1 MIQKPK
7 GTADIFLDEMKIWHY
22 IEETARI
29 LMHDYQFS
37 EIRTPMFE
45 SYDLFSRSVGDT
57 SDIVSKEMY
66 VFEDKGNRQL
76 ALKPE
81 GTAPIVR
88 AYVENKLFGPE
99 FPKPFKVYYLSPMFR
114 YERPQSG
121 RSRQFHQLGVEV
133 IGSTNPAVDVET
145 MALAWDLLQE
155 IGVKDIKLV
164 INTLGKKEERLK
176 FREALIAFLEPH
188 FEDLSEDSKTRLH
201 QNPLRVLDSKDKR
214 DKEII
219 VGAPSILEF
228 LSEESKAHF
237 EMVQEMLTAL
247 DIPFE
252 IDSNMVR
259 GLDYY
264 QDTIFEIMT
273 TSKVFGA
280 ETTICGGGRY
290 DGLVEEIG
298 GPSDPGFGFGL
309 GLERLVLMIQKQEIE
324 IPELSEL
331 DVYIVGLGANT
342 NLETLKMAQA
352 IRGEGFSCDRDYMDR
367 KVKAQFRTASR
378 SGAKVVITV
387 GEDELSSKTAKLKV
401 METGKEATVSFAD
414 IYDDFETVF
423 NTNTTDMTAFKE
435 FFGKE

>member
-7 GTADIFLDEMKIWHY
+7 GTADIFLDEMNIWHY

-66 VFEDKGNRQL
+66 VFEDKANRQL

-88 AYVENKLFGPE
+88 SYVENKLYGPE
-99 FPKPFKVYYLSPMFR
+99 FPKPLKLYYMSPMFR

-145 MALAWDLLQE
+145 MALAWDLLKE

-164 INTLGKKEERLK
+164 INSLGRKEERLK

-188 FEDLSEDSKTRLH
+188 FDNLSEDSKTRLH

-219 VGAPSILEF
+219 VGAPNILDF
-228 LSEESKAHF
+228 LSAESKAHF
-237 EMVQEMLTAL
+237 EMVQVMLKEL
-247 DIPFE
+247 GIPYE
-252 IDSNMVR
+252 IDSKMVR

-273 TSKVFGA
+273 TSNVFGA

-290 DGLVEEIG
+290 DGLIEEIG

-309 GLERLVLMIQKQEIE
+309 GMERLVLMIQKQEIE

-331 DVYIVGLGANT
+331 DVYIVGMGENT
-342 NLETLKMAQA
+342 NVETLKMAQA
-352 IRGEGFSCDRDYMDR
+352 IRAAGYSADRDYMDR

-387 GEDELSSKTAKLKV
+387 GDDELAKKTAKLKV
-401 METGKEATVSFAD
+401 MASGKEVSVPFAD
-414 IYDDFETVF
+414 IYSHFETVF
-423 NTNTTDMTAFKE
+423 QTNTADMTAINE

>member
-7 GTADIFLDEMKIWHY
+7 GTADIFLDEIKIWHY

-164 INTLGKKEERLK
+164 INSLGKKEERLK

-188 FEDLSEDSKTRLH
+188 FDNLSEDSKTRLH

-219 VGAPSILEF
+219 VGAPNILEF

-237 EMVQEMLTAL
+237 EMVQEMLKAL

-298 GPSDPGFGFGL
+298 GPSNPGFGFGL

-324 IPELSEL
+324 IPQLTEL
-331 DVYIVGLGANT
+331 DVYIVGLGENT

-352 IRGEGFSCDRDYMDR
+352 IRGAGFSCDRDYMDR
-367 KVKAQFRTASR
+367 KAKAQFRTASR
-378 SGAKVVITV
+378 SGAKVVITL
-387 GEDELSSKTAKLKV
+387 GENELSSKTAKLKV
-401 METGKEATVSFAD
+401 METGKEATVTFAD

>member
-7 GTADIFLDEMKIWHY
+7 GTADFFLDEMKIWHY

-352 IRGEGFSCDRDYMDR
+352 IRGAGFSCDRDYMDR

>member
-188 FEDLSEDSKTRLH
+188 FEDLSEDSKKRLH

-352 IRGEGFSCDRDYMDR
+352 IRGAGFSCDRDYMDR

>member
-164 INTLGKKEERLK
+164 INTLGKKEERL
-176 FREALIAFLEPH
+176 
-188 FEDLSEDSKTRLH
+188 
-201 QNPLRVLDSKDKR
+201 
-214 DKEII
+214 
-219 VGAPSILEF
+219 
-228 LSEESKAHF
+228 
-237 EMVQEMLTAL
+237 
-247 DIPFE
+247 
-252 IDSNMVR
+252 
-259 GLDYY
+259 
-264 QDTIFEIMT
+264 
-273 TSKVFGA
+273 
-280 ETTICGGGRY
+280 
-290 DGLVEEIG
+290 
-298 GPSDPGFGFGL
+298 
-309 GLERLVLMIQKQEIE
+309 
-324 IPELSEL
+324 
-331 DVYIVGLGANT
+331 
-342 NLETLKMAQA
+342 
-352 IRGEGFSCDRDYMDR
+352 
-367 KVKAQFRTASR
+367 
-378 SGAKVVITV
+378 
-387 GEDELSSKTAKLKV
+387 
-401 METGKEATVSFAD
+401 
-414 IYDDFETVF
+414 
-423 NTNTTDMTAFKE
+423 
-435 FFGKE
+435 

>member
-7 GTADIFLDEMKIWHY
+7 GTADIYLENMDIWHY

-29 LMHDYQFS
+29 LMHDYRFT

-66 VFEDKGNRQL
+66 VFEDKGNRQM

-99 FPKPFKVYYLSPMFR
+99 FPKPLKLYYMSPMFR

-155 IGVKDIKLV
+155 IGITDIKLV
-164 INTLGKKEERLK
+164 INSLGRKEERIK
-176 FREALIAFLEPH
+176 FREALISFLEPH
-188 FEDLSEDSKTRLH
+188 FDDLSEDSKIRLH
-201 QNPLRVLDSKDKR
+201 QNPLRVLDSKDRK
-214 DKEII
+214 DQEI
-219 VGAPSILEF
+219 VKGAPSIFDF
-228 LSEESKAHF
+228 LSQESKKHF
-237 EMVQEMLTAL
+237 ETVQTMLKELA
-247 DIPFE
+247 IPFE

-273 TSKVFGA
+273 TSKVFGS

-290 DGLVEEIG
+290 DGLIQEIG
-298 GPSDPGFGFGL
+298 GPDEPGFGFGL

-324 IPELSEL
+324 IPQVNEL
-331 DVYIVGLGANT
+331 DVYIVGIGEDT
-342 NLETLKMAQA
+342 NLETLKLVQA
-352 IRGEGFSCDRDYMDR
+352 IRAAGYSADRDYMGR
-367 KVKAQFRTASR
+367 KIKAQFRTASR
-378 SGAKVVITV
+378 YDAKMVITI
-387 GEDELSSKTAKLKV
+387 GDNELEAQSAKLKV
-401 METGKEATVSFAD
+401 MASGKEVTVPFTEIYNSF
-414 IYDDFETVF
+414 EQVF
-423 NTNTTDMTAFKE
+423 TKNTSDMTAIEE

>member
-133 IGSTNPAVDVET
+133 IGSINPAVDVET

-352 IRGEGFSCDRDYMDR
+352 IRGAGFSCDRDYMDR

>member
-133 IGSTNPAVDVET
+133 IGSTNSAVDVET

-352 IRGEGFSCDRDYMDR
+352 IRGAGFSCDRDYMDR

>member
-176 FREALIAFLEPH
+176 FREALIAFLESH

-352 IRGEGFSCDRDYMDR
+352 IRGAGFSCDRDYMDR

>member
-164 INTLGKKEERLK
+164 INSLGKKEERLK

-188 FEDLSEDSKTRLH
+188 FDNLSEDSKTRLH

-219 VGAPSILEF
+219 VGAPNILEF

-237 EMVQEMLTAL
+237 EMVQEMLKAL

-352 IRGEGFSCDRDYMDR
+352 IRGAGFSCDRDYMDR

>member
-88 AYVENKLFGPE
+88 AYVENKLFGPK

-352 IRGEGFSCDRDYMDR
+352 IRGAGFSCDRDYMDR

>member
-133 IGSTNPAVDVET
+133 IGSSNPAVDVET

-352 IRGEGFSCDRDYMDR
+352 IRGAGFSCDRDYMDR